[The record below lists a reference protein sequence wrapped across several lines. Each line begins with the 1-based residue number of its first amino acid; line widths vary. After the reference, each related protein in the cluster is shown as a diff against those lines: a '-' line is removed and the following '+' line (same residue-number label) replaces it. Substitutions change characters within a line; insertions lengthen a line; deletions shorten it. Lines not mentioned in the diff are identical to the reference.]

1 MTHEEIIIHLQSH
14 KEKLNI
20 SEMAKQIGITKHYLT
35 DAINQKEV
43 KGKVRK
49 LHKKHF
55 PKITSYLDSV
65 AFN

>member
-1 MTHEEIIIHLQSH
+1 MTHEEIIIHLQAN

-20 SEMAKQIGITKHYLT
+20 SEMAKQIVITKHYLT

-55 PKITSYLDSV
+55 PKIIAYLNE
-65 AFN
+65 FTL

>member
-1 MTHEEIIIHLQSH
+1 MTHEEIISHLQAN

-55 PKITSYLDSV
+55 PKIIAYLNELTV
-65 AFN
+65 